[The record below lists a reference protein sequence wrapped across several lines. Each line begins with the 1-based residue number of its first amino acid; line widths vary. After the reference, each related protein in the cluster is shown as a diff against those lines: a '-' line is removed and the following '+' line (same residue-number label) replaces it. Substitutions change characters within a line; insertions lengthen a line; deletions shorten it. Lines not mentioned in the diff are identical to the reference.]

1 MISLWQAFIGRM
13 PCRIPLS
20 RRTMSDPVVWLNNK
34 NEMYSV
40 RSGYHVARKMLREE
54 NWVESSR
61 GPVGQQE

>member
-1 MISLWQAFIGRM
+1 M
-13 PCRIPLS
+13 PCRIPLN

-40 RSGYHVARKMLREE
+40 RSGYQVARKMPREE